1 MISICI
7 FFFFTFEIC
16 YSDSNMMNN
25 YYYYLKI
32 TTCYDYIDSTCYDFI
47 YTSTPRKLFA
57 INLEDFYQ
65 YQRDVQ
71 QIKY

>member
-1 MISICI
+1 
-7 FFFFTFEIC
+7 
-16 YSDSNMMNN
+16 MNN